1 MKNLKKITCALTAA
15 ALSLSL
21 AACGS
26 SGSGSGSVS
35 SAPSS
40 TGSGDKTIVVGTS
53 NFTEV
58 NILGEL
64 YTELIEANTDYTV
77 DQRFGLAGAAVCF
90 DALEQGSID
99 MFVEYT
105 GTALMNLLAQPM
117 NTDKDVVW
125 QTVSD
130 MMMKD
135 HNIYTSAPLGFNNTY
150 VMSVKPETAEAYG
163 LTTLSDLIEKSPELR
178 LGCTVEF
185 IQREDCLPLL
195 ESQYNAEFKDVT
207 GLDAS
212 LRYTAIENDEV
223 DVVDAFAT
231 DALLSK
237 LGLTTLEDD
246 LGFFPP
252 YYAVNFV
259 NADLI
264 QSDPALA
271 EVLSKLDGAIDE
283 ATMAA
288 INAQVDVDG
297 MSAKEVA
304 HQFLVDNGL
313 IPA

>member
-1 MKNLKKITCALTAA
+1 MKHLKRFTCMAMAA
-15 ALSLSL
+15 AMALSL
-21 AACGS
+21 AACGGPPS
-26 SGSGSGSVS
+26 DAGGSGSE
-35 SAPSS
+35 A
-40 TGSGDKTIVVGTS
+40 GSGDQKTIVVGTS

-58 NILGEL
+58 NILGEI
-64 YTELIEANTDYTV
+64 YTELIEANTDYEV
-77 DQRFGLAGAAVCF
+77 EQRFGLSGAAMCF

-105 GTALMNLLAQPM
+105 GTALLNLLAQPM
-117 NTDKDVVW
+117 DTDKDRVW
-125 QTVSD
+125 QTVHD
-130 MMMKD
+130 LMLEE
-135 HNIYTSAPLGFNNTY
+135 HGIQTSTPLGYNNTY

-288 INAQVDVDG
+288 MNAQVDVDG

>member
-1 MKNLKKITCALTAA
+1 
-15 ALSLSL
+15 
-21 AACGS
+21 
-26 SGSGSGSVS
+26 
-35 SAPSS
+35 
-40 TGSGDKTIVVGTS
+40 
-53 NFTEV
+53 
-58 NILGEL
+58 
-64 YTELIEANTDYTV
+64 
-77 DQRFGLAGAAVCF
+77 
-90 DALEQGSID
+90 

-237 LGLTTLEDD
+237 LGLTMLEDD
-246 LGFFPP
+246 LSFFPP

-259 NADLI
+259 DAELLE
-264 QSDPALA
+264 SDPELA
-271 EVLSKLDGAIDE
+271 EVLSRLDGAIDE
-283 ATMAA
+283 AAMAA
-288 INAQVDVDG
+288 MNAQVDVDG
-297 MSAKEVA
+297 MSAQEVA
-304 HQFLVDNGL
+304 HQFLVEHGL
-313 IPA
+313 VTE